1 MSGGAGSSCVEEE
14 EVVTPASSPLETLSA
29 EFSIL
34 GLLQADAFVVF
45 SSSEEEASTVLG
57 ILQHNG
63 IDTSSYI
70 INKIEHYTIKGLG
83 RDPDLH

>member
-1 MSGGAGSSCVEEE
+1 MRYTFNIVDVLGNIVEE
-14 EVVTPASSPLETLSA
+14 
-29 EFSIL
+29 
-34 GLLQADAFVVF
+34 GL
-45 SSSEEEASTVLG
+45 SSEEEASTVLG

-70 INKIEHYTIKGLG
+70 INKIEHYTVKGLG